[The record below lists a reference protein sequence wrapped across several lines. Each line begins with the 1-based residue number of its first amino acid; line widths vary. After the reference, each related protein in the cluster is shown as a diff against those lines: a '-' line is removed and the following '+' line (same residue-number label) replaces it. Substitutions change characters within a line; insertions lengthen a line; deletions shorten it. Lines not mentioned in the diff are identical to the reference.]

1 VRILL
6 PPSEAK
12 RPGGVLV
19 EADGAATDGSSLTQS
34 RAMIAAALVEFCHR
48 DPAAAARSLVLP
60 PRSVSADLAMNR
72 AVPDAPRRAALDRYS
87 GTVYEGF
94 DVATL
99 TAAARRRALESV
111 LIFSGLFGV
120 LRADEQIPA
129 YRLPVAAVLPAVGA
143 LTPYWRAV
151 LRDEMD
157 ELLDDSVIVDLRS
170 GDYAAM
176 WRPAAPVRDR
186 VVSIRI
192 VSEQPDGRLA
202 VISYPSKYG
211 KGRLARALVSSRA
224 RITSLDDVA
233 DRWMDA
239 GGRDV
244 IVGPGGRLDLLS
256 SPVTS
261 SPLASR

>member
-1 VRILL
+1 VLILL

-12 RPGGVLV
+12 RPGGGPQVARSDVSPLT
-19 EADGAATDGSSLTQS
+19 EARATVAT
-34 RAMIAAALVEFCHR
+34 ALVDFCRR
-48 DPAAAARSLVLP
+48 DPAGAVRSLALPARS
-60 PRSVSADLAMNR
+60 SAADLAMNQ
-72 AVPDAPRRAALDRYS
+72 AVADGPRRAALDRYA

-94 DVATL
+94 DVTTL
-99 TAAARRRALESV
+99 TAAGRRRALESV

-129 YRLPVAAVLPAVGA
+129 YRLPVAAVLPTVGA
-143 LTPYWRAV
+143 LTPYWRAA
-151 LRDEMD
+151 LWNEMD
-157 ELLDDSVIVDLRS
+157 HLLGDGLVVDLRS
-170 GDYAAM
+170 SDYAAM
-176 WRPAAPVRDR
+176 WRPAGPVREQ
-186 VVSIRI
+186 VLSIRI
-192 VSEQPDGRLA
+192 VTEQPNGRLA

-224 RITSLDDVA
+224 RITSPDDVA

-244 IVGPGGRLDLLS
+244 IVGPGGRLDLVS
-256 SPVTS
+256 TPVTS

>member
-12 RPGGVLV
+12 RPGGAVV
-19 EADGAATDGSSLTQS
+19 EGESEPGRESPLAQS
-34 RAMIAAALVEFCHR
+34 RATVASALVDFCHR
-48 DPAAAARSLVLP
+48 DPAGAARSLVLP
-60 PRSVSADLAMNR
+60 PRSESADLAMNR
-72 AVPDAPRRAALDRYS
+72 AVSDAPRRAALDRYA

-99 TAAARRRALESV
+99 TTAGRRRALESV

-120 LRADEQIPA
+120 LRADEPIPA
-129 YRLPVAAVLPAVGA
+129 YRLPVAATLPTVGA

-151 LRDEMD
+151 LRAEMD
-157 ELLDDSVIVDLRS
+157 QLLDDSLIIDLRS

-176 WRPAAPVRDR
+176 WRPAAAVRDQ
-186 VVSIRI
+186 VVPIRI
-192 VSEQPDGRLA
+192 VSEQPSGRLA

-224 RITSLDDVA
+224 RITAPDDVA

>member
-12 RPGGVLV
+12 RPGGSAVG
-19 EADGAATDGSSLTQS
+19 ADLEPTPNLLTES
-34 RAMIAAALVEFCHR
+34 RAAVAAALVDFCHR
-48 DPAAAARSLVLP
+48 DPDAAARSLALP
-60 PRSVSADLAMNR
+60 ARSRSDDLALNR
-72 AVPDAPRRAALDRYS
+72 ALAGGPRRLALDRYA
-87 GTVYEGF
+87 GTVYDGF
-94 DVATL
+94 EVATL
-99 TAAARRRALESV
+99 TAARRRRALESV

-120 LRADEQIPA
+120 LRADEPIPP
-129 YRLPVAAVLPAVGA
+129 YRLPVAAVLPTVGA

-151 LRDEMD
+151 LREQMD
-157 ELLDDSVIVDLRS
+157 ELLDDSLIVDLRS

-176 WRPAAPVRDR
+176 WRPAGPVRDQ
-186 VVSIRI
+186 VVAIRI
-192 VSEQPDGRLA
+192 VSEQPNGRLA

-224 RITSLDDVA
+224 QTTSPDHVA
-233 DRWMDA
+233 ERWMDA

-244 IVGPGGRLDLLS
+244 IVAPDGRLDLLS
-256 SPVTS
+256 SPLTS